1 MKMQDLKNGQGLN
14 KMADTMKDMEL
25 KFADNLKPSQLMEGD
40 LIKVDDEYVTI
51 EIITENEDGFNI
63 YTRNDFNEEGHIY
76 LFDDETIEWYVFF
89 EE

>member
-1 MKMQDLKNGQGLN
+1 MKMQDLKNGQDLN
-14 KMADTMKDMEL
+14 KMTDTMKDMEL

-40 LIKVDDEYVTI
+40 LIKVDGEYVTI
-51 EIITENEDGFNI
+51 ETITENEDGFNI
-63 YTRNDFNEEGHIY
+63 YIRNDFNEEGHIY

>member
-1 MKMQDLKNGQGLN
+1 
-14 KMADTMKDMEL
+14 MADTIKDMEL

-40 LIKVDDEYVTI
+40 LIKVDNEYVTI
-51 EIITENEDGFNI
+51 ETITENEHGFNI

-89 EE
+89 EED

>member
-1 MKMQDLKNGQGLN
+1 MT
-14 KMADTMKDMEL
+14 DTMKDMEL

-51 EIITENEDGFNI
+51 ETITENEDGFNI
-63 YTRNDFNEEGHIY
+63 YTRNDFDEEGHIY

-89 EE
+89 EED

>member
-1 MKMQDLKNGQGLN
+1 
-14 KMADTMKDMEL
+14 MADTMKDVEL

-51 EIITENEDGFNI
+51 EIITENADGFNI

>member
-1 MKMQDLKNGQGLN
+1 MS
-14 KMADTMKDMEL
+14 DTMKSVEL
-25 KFADNLKPSQLMEGD
+25 RFADNLFPSQLMEGD

-63 YTRNDFNEEGHIY
+63 YTRNDFNEEVHIY

>member
-1 MKMQDLKNGQGLN
+1 MT
-14 KMADTMKDMEL
+14 DTMKDMEL

-51 EIITENEDGFNI
+51 ETITENEDGFNI
-63 YTRNDFNEEGHIY
+63 YTRNDFDEEGHIY

>member
-1 MKMQDLKNGQGLN
+1 MT
-14 KMADTMKDMEL
+14 DTMKDMEL

-40 LIKVDDEYVTI
+40 LIKVDGEYVTI
-51 EIITENEDGFNI
+51 ETITENEDGFNI
-63 YTRNDFNEEGHIY
+63 YIRNDFNEEGHIY

>member
-1 MKMQDLKNGQGLN
+1 MKSV
-14 KMADTMKDMEL
+14 EL
-25 KFADNLKPSQLMEGD
+25 RFADNLLPSQLMLGD
-40 LIKVDDEYVTI
+40 LVKVDDEYVTI

-89 EE
+89 QEE

>member
-1 MKMQDLKNGQGLN
+1 MS
-14 KMADTMKDMEL
+14 DTMKDVEL

-40 LIKVDDEYVTI
+40 LIKVDNEYVTI
-51 EIITENEDGFNI
+51 ETITENEDGFNI
-63 YTRNDFNEEGHIY
+63 YTINDFDEEGHIY

>member
-1 MKMQDLKNGQGLN
+1 
-14 KMADTMKDMEL
+14 
-25 KFADNLKPSQLMEGD
+25 MEGD

-51 EIITENEDGFNI
+51 ETITENEDGFNI

>member
-1 MKMQDLKNGQGLN
+1 MT
-14 KMADTMKDMEL
+14 DTMKHVEL

-51 EIITENEDGFNI
+51 ETITENEDGFNI
-63 YTRNDFNEEGHIY
+63 YTRNDFDEEGHIY

>member
-1 MKMQDLKNGQGLN
+1 
-14 KMADTMKDMEL
+14 
-25 KFADNLKPSQLMEGD
+25 MEGD
-40 LIKVDDEYVTI
+40 LIKVDGEYVTI
-51 EIITENEDGFNI
+51 ETITENEDGFNI

>member
-1 MKMQDLKNGQGLN
+1 
-14 KMADTMKDMEL
+14 MADTMKDMEL

-40 LIKVDDEYVTI
+40 LIKVDDECVTI
-51 EIITENEDGFNI
+51 ETITENEDGFNI

-76 LFDDETIEWYVFF
+76 LVDDETIEWYVFF

>member
-1 MKMQDLKNGQGLN
+1 
-14 KMADTMKDMEL
+14 MADTMKDMEL